1 LKTEAKI
8 SDQSLN
14 QQAAQLAARFGLPG
28 GAGSDAHE
36 PNGVGAAYLEMP
48 DFDGPRDFLS
58 KLAVA
63 EVTGEHRPRAVRYAR
78 RPAAP
83 E

>member
-28 GAGSDAHE
+28 AAGSDAHE

-58 KLAVA
+58 KLAVP
-63 EVTGEHRPRAVRYAR
+63 EITGEHRPHAIRYAR

-83 E
+83 G